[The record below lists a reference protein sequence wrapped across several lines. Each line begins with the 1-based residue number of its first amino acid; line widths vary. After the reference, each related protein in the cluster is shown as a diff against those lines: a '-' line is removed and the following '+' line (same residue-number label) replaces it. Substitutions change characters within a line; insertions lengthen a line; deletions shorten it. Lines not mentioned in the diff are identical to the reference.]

1 MEHTSELCK
10 LILYWFMRVYNT
22 STVSSS
28 WTVYVLC
35 VVYSEGQY
43 TTSEQLII
51 IHMSDFS

>member
-10 LILYWFMRVYNT
+10 LILYWFMRAYNT
-22 STVSSS
+22 STVSSA